1 MNFGERGEAISRLL
15 DFKENEI
22 KLKKMFIEIGKNI
35 VGEKFNVPKE
45 HAVIITNLLKYFTGN
60 KGEYNLDKGIYL
72 HGGFGAGK
80 TTLFRIIRSLLAHI
94 AVTDPYGKRI
104 NPNGFLITS
113 IENIIETYKND
124 GNLEYFG
131 YSRETTP
138 IHLCINEFG
147 KKVNDKIY
155 GTDANE
161 IINSLFMIRYELF
174 QNGKLT
180 HVTSNFHPKQ
190 IQIESILID
199 RMIEMFNFIELK
211 GNSLRN

>member
-1 MNFGERGEAISRLL
+1 MNFGVRGEAISRLVN
-15 DFKENEI
+15 FEENELT
-22 KLKKMFIEIGKNI
+22 LKKLFIEIGKNV
-35 VGEKFNVPKE
+35 VGQNFKVEKE
-45 HAVIITNLLKYFTGN
+45 HAEIITNLLRYFTGN
-60 KGEYNLDKGIYL
+60 KGAYNLDKGIYL
-72 HGGFGAGK
+72 HGPFGVGK
-80 TTLFRIIRSLLAHI
+80 TTIFRIMRSLLAHI

-131 YSRETTP
+131 YRRETTP
-138 IHLCINEFG
+138 IHICINEFG

-155 GTDANE
+155 GTDAND

-174 QNGKLT
+174 QFGKVT

-190 IQIESILID
+190 IQIESIIID

-211 GNSLRN
+211 GNSLRK